1 MGAVQNKYWS
11 MESNAIADHMMQA
24 IDAITDLMSVP
35 ADPDPEQDPDDWR
48 EANEQDKADEAAS

>member
-1 MGAVQNKYWS
+1 MSEVQRKYWS

-35 ADPDPEQDPDDWR
+35 AEPEPDPDDWR
-48 EANEQDKADEAAS
+48 EASEQDKADEVAS

>member
-1 MGAVQNKYWS
+1 MSEVQRKYWS

-35 ADPDPEQDPDDWR
+35 AEPDPDDWR
-48 EANEQDKADEAAS
+48 EAKANEQDKADEAAS

>member
-1 MGAVQNKYWS
+1 MSEVQRKYWS

-35 ADPDPEQDPDDWR
+35 AEPDPDDWR
-48 EANEQDKADEAAS
+48 EAKEQDKADEAAS

>member
-1 MGAVQNKYWS
+1 MGQAQVADIMYSVQTNRKRERNGCSSKY
-11 MESNAIADHMMQA
+11 
-24 IDAITDLMSVP
+24 LMSVP